1 MSQVKNYIMFL
12 TQNSYILFKTTQFN
26 SNNFVLDALT
36 IVSEVATHINE
47 DMKRAVSPDKYIQIR
62 VVHYFIYV
70 KS

>member
-1 MSQVKNYIMFL
+1 MSQVKKLYSVLDLIFIY
-12 TQNSYILFKTTQFN
+12 SFKTTKLN
-26 SNNFVLDALT
+26 SSNFVLDALT

-62 VVHYFIYV
+62 VVHYFVYV